1 MDIRTQ
7 SALLSAIVGVAL
19 GLSMLLRRARP
30 RVISLYGI
38 LALNVGGYYAASFLH
53 SLVVPG
59 ASVQWPERMT
69 LGAVLALASLVPA
82 STIAFFLEFLG
93 IPSARVRRMRWWATL
108 TAALGFLV
116 AVTPLAESEVVQATV
131 VIWVLCALLVA
142 LTLLLGRVRQTSSP
156 VDRQRLTYV
165 AIGGAAAVL
174 FSALDFLP
182 VFNVPW
188 PHLGP
193 IFTTLYLF
201 FLAQTLLRSR
211 LLDLN
216 ELLGKVAAQTALAAV
231 VGAVFALLTAWVGD
245 NRGLY
250 LFNTT
255 VAAFVI
261 ITLLEPLRGVI
272 EDRVFA
278 IFFRERQALLQ
289 SLRELITRMANVI
302 EVPALSTL
310 VLDALNETRRIT
322 HASIYLLAEDRP
334 GFRLHAFRGPQPTEL
349 LDAAAARSVLE
360 AASQGQRAI
369 LLENLGRRA
378 VEVRAHLEDGK
389 RTRETLRKLHD
400 IRSALDQM
408 KAGICVPLM
417 GRDGAVMGFFNLWDE
432 RFAESYGTDEISALL
447 EVGEGIAQVVENS
460 RLYEQMRERDR
471 LAALGEMAA
480 GLAHEIRNPL
490 GAIKGAAQCL
500 DPKSTSKEDAEFLEV
515 IVEEVNRLNGVV
527 TAFLDYARPMKQHFA
542 PIDVNEVVSRSARL
556 IQNDLPSNVSLRLEL
571 AMGLRRVEGDPEHLK
586 QVLLNLVQNASQA
599 MGQRKGI
606 VTVTTRHPLRV
617 EDLRGVHDGVE
628 LIVADNGPGI
638 PSEQQQH
645 LFVPFYTT
653 KEKGTGLGLAICQ
666 RIIRNHGGTISAKSR
681 AGEGTS
687 FVIRLPSIVPQ
698 EAVDAALGEG
708 PPQPPPVQKP
718 IKGRRD
724 KRGKRAR
731 A

>member
-7 SALLSAIVGVAL
+7 SALLAAIVGVAL

-59 ASVQWPERMT
+59 ASVQWPERVS

-82 STIAFFLEFLG
+82 STVAFFLEFLG
-93 IPSARVRRMRWWATL
+93 IPSARARRVRWWTTATA
-108 TAALGFLV
+108 TLGFLV
-116 AVTPLAESEVVQATV
+116 AVTPLAQSEAIQATV
-131 VIWVLCALLVA
+131 VIWVLCALVVA
-142 LTLLLGRVRQTSSP
+142 LTLLLGRVRQTTSP

-182 VFNVPW
+182 VFKVPW

-193 IFTTLYLF
+193 VFTTLYLF

-216 ELLGKVAAQTALAAV
+216 EFLGKVAAQSALAAV
-231 VGAVFALLTAWVGD
+231 VGAVFALLTAWVG
-245 NRGLY
+245 NNQGLY

-261 ITLLEPLRGVI
+261 ITLLEPLRGVV
-272 EDRVFA
+272 EDRVIA
-278 IFFRERQALLQ
+278 VFFRERQALLL

-302 EVPALSTL
+302 EVPTLAAL

-322 HASIYLLAEDRP
+322 HASLYLLAEDRP
-334 GFRLHAFRGPQPTEL
+334 GFRLHAFRGPQPAEH

-360 AASQGQRAI
+360 AASMGQRAI

-378 VEVRAHLEDGK
+378 VEVRAQLEDGK

-400 IRSALDQM
+400 IRGALQQM
-408 KAGICVPLM
+408 KAGICVPLL

-432 RFAESYGTDEISALL
+432 RVAESYGTDEIALLL
-447 EVGEGIAQVVENS
+447 EVGEGISQVVENS

-527 TAFLDYARPMKQHFA
+527 TAFLDYARPMKQSFG
-542 PIDVNEVVSRSARL
+542 PIDVNEVVSRTARL
-556 IQNDLPSNVSLRLEL
+556 IQNDLPQHVSMRLEL
-571 AMGLRRVEGDPEHLK
+571 ATGLRRVEGDPEHLK
-586 QVLLNLVQNASQA
+586 QVLINLVQNAIQA
-599 MGQRKGI
+599 LGQRKGI
-606 VTVTTRHPLRV
+606 ITVTTRHPLGV
-617 EDLRGVHDGVE
+617 EDLRGSPDGVE

-666 RIIRNHGGTISAKSR
+666 RIIRNHGGTIAAKSR

-687 FVIRLPSIVPQ
+687 FVIRLPSLVPQ
-698 EAVDAALGEG
+698 DAGDAPPNPGATLLPVAVK
-708 PPQPPPVQKP
+708 PV
-718 IKGRRD
+718 KGRRD
-724 KRGKRAR
+724 KRGRRAR